1 MSKTPLYNDKHIQIF
16 NDKIHFKSWCLPWG
30 KKDVRLQHIQK
41 ISEKNMG
48 LFSGRLRISG
58 SNNFRDWFH
67 FDASRPTKKKAI
79 VLETDFQIYKRLWI
93 TPERHHVAFNV
104 LKKLLNSNG

>member
-1 MSKTPLYNDKHIQIF
+1 MSKILYTDKHIQIF
-16 NDKIHFKSWCLPWG
+16 DDKIRFKSWNLPWG
-30 KKDVRLQHIQK
+30 KKDVKLSHIRK
-41 ISEKNMG
+41 VSEKKMG

-79 VLETDFQIYKRLWI
+79 VLETDFKIYKRLWV
-93 TPERHHVAFNV
+93 TPESHGKALSV
-104 LKKLLNSNG
+104 LKKLI